1 MIIYVISNTILDDKN
16 ISGGDILLP
25 KLSNHLNPKIKFVVI
40 TNHIGKSL
48 WEKSGNCLDFNIIE
62 DIIVI
67 DKLWF
72 APVKYV
78 LRTFQLFFLFFK
90 LYKKKERVLFY
101 TSSDLFPDTIPVFI
115 HKYINHRIFWISRI
129 YHINKSPLVR
139 KGKFSHNLFSYIAQ
153 QISLPLIKSKSDLIL
168 TLAGT
173 RKILH
178 QMDFPGNKTK
188 VLNAG
193 VTEDLIKSAQAN
205 LEKFDCFFLGTIVH
219 TKGAF
224 DLLEVWA
231 EIVKNKKYYQLAVI
245 GGGDQDIISKFKH
258 RISSLNLNKN
268 ITYFGRIEKDEDV
281 YSIIKSSKVCII
293 PGHENGWSLPATEA
307 MTAGVPVVGY
317 DLDMFGDAF
326 KQGFAVA
333 PLYNHK
339 ALADKICEVLENEH
353 LWEALHQEALEESK
367 KFSWKYI
374 AKDFEQYV
382 DKLN

>member
-1 MIIYVISNTILDDKN
+1 
-16 ISGGDILLP
+16 
-25 KLSNHLNPKIKFVVI
+25 
-40 TNHIGKSL
+40 
-48 WEKSGNCLDFNIIE
+48 
-62 DIIVI
+62 
-67 DKLWF
+67 
-72 APVKYV
+72 
-78 LRTFQLFFLFFK
+78 
-90 LYKKKERVLFY
+90 
-101 TSSDLFPDTIPVFI
+101 
-115 HKYINHRIFWISRI
+115 
-129 YHINKSPLVR
+129 
-139 KGKFSHNLFSYIAQ
+139 
-153 QISLPLIKSKSDLIL
+153 
-168 TLAGT
+168 
-173 RKILH
+173 
-178 QMDFPGNKTK
+178 MDFPGEKTK

-193 VTEDLIKSAQAN
+193 VNEDLIQSAQAN
-205 LEKFDCFFLGTIVH
+205 LEKFDSFFLGTIVH

-231 EIVKNKKYYQLAVI
+231 EIVKSRKHYQLAVI
-245 GGGDQDIISKFKH
+245 GGGDQGIISKFKH

-317 DLDMFGDAF
+317 DLDMFGEAF

-333 PLYNHK
+333 PLYNHN
-339 ALADKICEVLENEH
+339 ALSKKICEVLENEQ
-353 LWEALHQEALEESK
+353 LWETLHQEALKESK